1 MYDNVIFES
10 NAGGHIGTEALGL
23 SMAFASFEDSR
34 EARGGI
40 GKSKKNK
47 GKVRDWAA
55 FVIQGVGAGPMKPTG
70 FERGG
75 GWKCYFEGASA
86 CWRF

>member
-1 MYDNVIFES
+1 VYDNVIFES
-10 NAGGHIGTEALGL
+10 NARGHIGTEAPGL
-23 SMAFASFEDSR
+23 SMAFARFEDGR
-34 EARGGI
+34 EAAAEMA
-40 GKSKKNK
+40 KSKKNK
-47 GKVRDWAA
+47 GKIRDCAA